1 MKLMNHH
8 QELKKKKKVDRKIY
22 YRVKETSRLLLPV
35 QNSEQTYMKCQ
46 ANLNYQD
53 GLPANLPLF

>member
-8 QELKKKKKVDRKIY
+8 QELKKKKDRKIY
-22 YRVKETSRLLLPV
+22 YRLKETSRVLLPV

-53 GLPANLPLF
+53 DLPANLPLF